1 MFQAHSEQMEILRE
15 MMKLVDQAHWLLI
28 LPIRMGTTVTVRML
42 HRGEK
47 HSGKRHFL
55 EPLVDINRMVRN
67 SQYDDV
73 V

>member
-1 MFQAHSEQMEILRE
+1 MQMMMLAGQAR
-15 MMKLVDQAHWLLI
+15 WLLI
-28 LPIRMGTTVTVRML
+28 LPIRMGTTVTVRMF

-55 EPLVDINRMVRN
+55 EPLVDTNQMVRN